1 MDGKLLSI
9 KAIEQKIIDYL
20 GVYKKCRTVEERL
33 TIQHIIES
41 LESTLR
47 TIRNE

>member
-20 GVYKKCRTVEERL
+20 GVYKKCRTADERREV
-33 TIQHIIES
+33 QHIIES
-41 LESTLR
+41 LEYKLNELR
-47 TIRNE
+47 K